1 MFAFLKT
8 QPVEVP
14 TVHRDTEDSTEHDTT
29 AVESTPTR
37 PSNAPEKVF
46 LKTLELRSRNIHSY
60 TVKRRKKA
68 VLRFLRARE
77 EVVSAINKVREDG
90 SSSKRTPRKL
100 STRSNKKLISDIADG
115 VILCEFVNSLAPGV
129 VSTIKST
136 TGVRGVKKTTAALEN
151 TTAFIDACKRL
162 GVPKEV
168 LFEPNDLIER
178 RNFAKVVFCL
188 QSLLNSVKR
197 RVFENT
203 FIIKGEDAANRP
215 ETVSVSDNEE
225 EPMVTPSS
233 SRVQTRRVTRSR
245 SRSVTPVTAAD
256 LEDNAL
262 ASTKTVDH
270 DTAQVQKILFGIEQ
284 SRARRKVEFSEKEIQ
299 AAEDGMDES
308 ELDGLE
314 MLFKESEFSAGESL
328 SQSESELDSATENEE
343 ETSPAASRVRYG
355 RRLNRYRTLAA
366 YQTASQPMKPL
377 EDALSSSS
385 QQQGRSSRDFNILAG
400 SALVLLLWV
409 FFWLTNE
416 LRDRT
421 LL

>member
-37 PSNAPEKVF
+37 PSSAPEKVF

-188 QSLLNSVKR
+188 QSLLNAVKR

-270 DTAQVQKILFGIEQ
+270 DTAQVQRILFGIEQ

-377 EDALSSSS
+377 EDSLSSSS